1 MQRQARKR
9 RLKAKGRQTMVADMK
24 HIALLPLLFALSAC
38 GFVDRLKGRPAEVAP
53 AATVLAGPAVAQS
66 AEAMD
71 QTSTAQKAAALAAG
85 GSGGVSLGSLVV
97 SLGDPTLQGFWL
109 RSSLVTAPAKGR
121 VVTDEGASIAV
132 ELLPG
137 SGAAQLSL
145 PAFRALGL
153 PLTGLPEVTVYSG

>member
-1 MQRQARKR
+1 
-9 RLKAKGRQTMVADMK
+9 MK
-24 HIALLPLLFALSAC
+24 NLILFPLLFALSAC
-38 GFVDRLKGRPAEVAP
+38 AVVDRVRGRPAEIAP
-53 AATVLAGPAVAQS
+53 AVTGRPGPALAQS

-71 QTSTAQKAAALAAG
+71 RTSAADKAAALAAG
-85 GSGGVSLGSLVV
+85 DEGGAKLGSFVV
-97 SLGDPTLQGFWL
+97 SLGDPTEQGFWL
-109 RSSLVTAPAKGR
+109 RSSLVTAPARGR

-132 ELLPG
+132 DLLPG

>member
-1 MQRQARKR
+1 MA
-9 RLKAKGRQTMVADMK
+9 AV
-24 HIALLPLLFALSAC
+24 
-38 GFVDRLKGRPAEVAP
+38 RP
-53 AATVLAGPAVAQS
+53 GPAVAQS

-71 QTSTAQKAAALAAG
+71 RTSAADKAAALAAG
-85 GSGGVSLGSLVV
+85 DAGGASLGSVVV
-97 SLGDPTLQGFWL
+97 SLGDPTAQGFWL
-109 RSSLVTAPAKGR
+109 RSALVTAPAKGR

-132 ELLPG
+132 DLLPG

>member
-1 MQRQARKR
+1 
-9 RLKAKGRQTMVADMK
+9 MK
-24 HIALLPLLFALSAC
+24 HLVLFPLFFALSAC
-38 GFVDRLKGRPAEVAP
+38 AVADRVRGRPAEVAP
-53 AATVLAGPAVAQS
+53 AAAVRPGPAVAQS
-66 AEAMD
+66 ADAMD
-71 QTSTAQKAAALAAG
+71 RTSAADKAAALAAG
-85 GSGGVSLGSLVV
+85 NTGGASLGSVVV
-97 SLGDPTLQGFWL
+97 SLGDPTAQGFWL

-132 ELLPG
+132 DLLPG